1 MNEQLIDRLQDHFD
15 YLDRLV
21 VRALPNGDHSH
32 RGPIVMALP
41 LLDRDLYFVWDVIGI
56 TCNAGMGA
64 WIHYH
69 IDDIG
74 WIDDA
79 ARAFEA
85 IGHGAVGRNLKDCRD
100 RYVAAS
106 GDFESWDDRDL
117 SMPVWD
123 TEEQME
129 RDLYEHLLAGR
140 FIFQRPSP
148 NEGDRKAEQGV
159 PPNA

>member
-1 MNEQLIDRLQDHFD
+1 MNKEPIDRLQDHFD

-21 VRALPNGDHSH
+21 VRALPNGDHGL

-41 LLDRDLYFVWDVIGI
+41 LFDRDLYFVWDVIGI

-69 IDDIG
+69 VHDTG

-85 IGHGAVGRNLKDCRD
+85 IGHGVVGRNLKECRD
-100 RYVAAS
+100 RYIDAR
-106 GDFESWDDRDL
+106 GDFDNWHDEDL
-117 SMPVWD
+117 SVSVWD
-123 TEEQME
+123 TEEQLAK
-129 RDLYEHLLAGR
+129 DLYEHLLAGG
-140 FIFQRPSP
+140 FSFQRP
-148 NEGDRKAEQGV
+148 
-159 PPNA
+159 PPE